1 MATIDYNK
9 LSQQDV
15 MSFVEQLKQAG
26 FVCDAHEDR
35 TSNSYFYSATNDKRT
50 LAKLVGISVSIS
62 YQDTGETHINILNY
76 DAGNKALRDNNN

>member
-26 FVCDAHEDR
+26 FVYDAREDR
-35 TSNSYFYSATNDKRT
+35 TSNSYFYSATNDKLT
-50 LAKLVGISVSIS
+50 LAKLIGISVSIS
-62 YQDTGETHINILNY
+62 YQDTGETHISILNY
-76 DAGNKALRDNNN
+76 DAKNKALRDNSN